1 MRINWEEG
9 IEMPNYGKI
18 MKGYSDKYDVIII
31 KISDL
36 SKFGSYPEKMKEIYE
51 KGYTQVTI
59 NSYLMLKILEEINL
73 MNDWEMVNIE
83 INDPT
88 IDKETIDEINLI
100 VRQIKNKERDFNL
113 MKDYIFW
120 ALDEGSIFIDKISI
134 LNKKSGIYGEIN
146 SNGLIYSEN
155 NDIIMNNMIKK
166 IVENYLNE

>member
-1 MRINWEEG
+1 MS
-9 IEMPNYGKI
+9 NYGKI
-18 MKGYSDKYDVIII
+18 MKSYSDRYDVIII
-31 KISDL
+31 KINDL
-36 SKFGSYPEKMKEIYE
+36 SKFGSYPKKMKEIYD

-73 MNDWEMVNIE
+73 LDDWEMVDIE

-100 VRQIKNKERDFNL
+100 VKQIKNKERDFNL

-134 LNKKSGIYGEIN
+134 FNTKLKIHGEIN
-146 SNGLIYSEN
+146 SNGLIYNEN
-155 NDIIMNNMIKK
+155 NEMIMNNVIKK
-166 IVENYLNE
+166 IVEDYLNE